1 MAPLPR
7 LTLGRTRSG
16 ATLGAAFFLVL
27 LLTGG
32 PVHAQIADGIAAIV
46 NSEVIPFSEV
56 QKRVED
62 TERVLRD
69 TYQGQDLV
77 DRVKEARLN
86 ALRAL
91 IERELIIQ
99 DFD

>member
-1 MAPLPR
+1 MAPFPR
-7 LTLGRTRSG
+7 LTTGRVLGT
-16 ATLGAAFFLVL
+16 AFFLAFV
-27 LLTGG
+27 LTGG
-32 PVHAQIADGIAAIV
+32 PVRAQIADGIAAIV

-77 DRVKEARLN
+77 DRVK
-86 ALRAL
+86 
-91 IERELIIQ
+91 
-99 DFD
+99 